1 MTLACLVLLSAFSTP
16 QEASD
21 QEIWRFVERLGDPS
35 VDVRDQVM
43 KRLAEI
49 GEPAM
54 PSLRI
59 ALRHQD
65 AEIRS
70 RAAGLI
76 ESMEWR
82 LAEKKFEE
90 RAGKGAGARKK
101 WERLIEGIV
110 LKWSP
115 KYRIFAEEADEES
128 MPAVAAV
135 ARDGT
140 SVEARGIGVVNTF
153 LPLVFG
159 ESKADADQ
167 ERREVQQACMLVLQR
182 AFPLHFGI
190 TVQPGFLGYIPE
202 RDERDQRGGLRTGFT
217 LNYLAWGPQA
227 YLTLRFGDDS
237 RLVGLSGRD
246 GKLEAIYGKIGD
258 HLRIHRSSAAP
269 TPSAGQPP
277 K

>member
-1 MTLACLVLLSAFSTP
+1 MTVAVLVLLSALSAP

-21 QEIWRFVERLGDPS
+21 EEIRRCVQRLGDPS
-35 VDVRDQVM
+35 VDVRDQAM
-43 KRLAEI
+43 KRLAGI
-49 GEPAM
+49 GEPAL
-54 PSLRI
+54 PSLRNV
-59 ALRHQD
+59 LQHQD
-65 AEIRS
+65 AEVRG

-76 ESMEWR
+76 ESVEWS
-82 LAEKKFEE
+82 LAEKKFEQ
-90 RAGKGAGARKK
+90 RAGDGAGRRKK
-101 WERLIEGIV
+101 WERMVEGIV

-115 KYRIFAEEADEES
+115 KYRIYAEEADEES

-140 SVEARGIGVVNTF
+140 IVEAHGIGVVNTF

-159 ESKADADQ
+159 ESKADADPL
-167 ERREVQQACMLVLQR
+167 RREVQQACMLVLQR
-182 AFPLHFGI
+182 AFQLHFGI
-190 TVQPGFLGYIPE
+190 AVQPGFLGYIPE
-202 RDERDQRGGLRTGFT
+202 RDERDERGGLRTGLT

-237 RLVGLSGRD
+237 RLVGLTGRD
-246 GKLEAIYGKIGD
+246 GKLEEIYRKIGD
-258 HLRIHRSSAAP
+258 HLRIHRRSAAP